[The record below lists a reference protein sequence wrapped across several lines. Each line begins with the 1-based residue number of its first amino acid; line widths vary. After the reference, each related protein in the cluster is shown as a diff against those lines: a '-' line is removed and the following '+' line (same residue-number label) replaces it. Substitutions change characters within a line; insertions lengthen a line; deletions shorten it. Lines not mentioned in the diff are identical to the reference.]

1 MIKLAGFI
9 PDKEIMI
16 RWDCDREKNYTKKQ
30 WHFKTIPTYDDMMLA
45 EDEYETLHTDI
56 EELIESPIF

>member
-1 MIKLAGFI
+1 
-9 PDKEIMI
+9 MI
-16 RWDCDREKNYTKKQ
+16 RWDCDREKNYTKKLNDTS
-30 WHFKTIPTYDDMMLA
+30 KTIPTYHDMMLA